1 MESRTEHQRATVAR
15 TTTGST
21 NWPALGIRMPEEQRA
36 ALVAEVNAAK
46 ARGERESLQR
56 LCGEIF
62 DAWLLTREPL
72 SDYARELRER
82 HEPAGS

>member
-1 MESRTEHQRATVAR
+1 MSDSSTPQRATVSR
-15 TTTGST
+15 TTTGSM
-21 NWPALGIRMPEEQRA
+21 NWPALGIRVTEEQRA

-46 ARGERESLQR
+46 ERGERESLQH

-72 SDYARELRER
+72 SDYARELRAR
-82 HEPAGS
+82 HDAAGN